1 MEVKGALP
9 LRRRTV
15 ANAQASLW
23 VVRYIINWSNWRAAA
38 GSIELRYGTMGA
50 AELWEWQGCG
60 RGRAGG
66 RQGRGD
72 GGRGVRVAEVQA
84 VEVQAWPRW
93 ETGCMDGLDASVGLV
108 KQWGPC

>member
-1 MEVKGALP
+1 MGGAGL
-9 LRRRTV
+9 
-15 ANAQASLW
+15 
-23 VVRYIINWSNWRAAA
+23 
-38 GSIELRYGTMGA
+38 
-50 AELWEWQGCG
+50 
-60 RGRAGG
+60 GG

-72 GGRGVRVAEVQA
+72 GGRGVGVAEVQA